1 MMSNMKTYKIITDT
15 TKKSEKE
22 SKTIKLEVPLNKNA
36 YNNNW
41 YTGNPKFGFGYIYLG

>member
-36 YNNNW
+36 YNT
-41 YTGNPKFGFGYIYLG
+41 TGILAILNLALNLSI